1 MSKLKT
7 VIAITICGML
17 IAMDVVLARFLSVN
31 TPITRVGFAFV
42 AVAAAA
48 YLYGPIGGALVHGIS
63 DVIGAL
69 LFPLG
74 PYFPGYTLTAVLI
87 GFSYGLCF
95 HKNSRFSRV
104 LLGTAAQTVCSLFLT
119 AVWITITSTKGST
132 YGAVLL
138 GRLPQVAV
146 MAAVQL
152 VLLPAVLK
160 MMEPIRK
167 SIDRIKK

>member
-1 MSKLKT
+1 MLKKET
-7 VIAITICGML
+7 IKAMTICGML
-17 IAMDVVLARFLSVN
+17 IALDVVLARFLSVN
-31 TPITRVGFAFV
+31 TPITRVGFSFV

-48 YLYGPIGGALVHGIS
+48 YLYGPIAAALVHGIS

-87 GFSYGLCF
+87 GVCYGFCF
-95 HKNSRFSRV
+95 RKSSRFSRV
-104 LLGTAAQTVCSLFLT
+104 LLGTAAQTACSLFLT
-119 AVWITITSTKGST
+119 AVWITITSTKGAA

-152 VLLPAVLK
+152 LLLPPLLK
-160 MMEPIRK
+160 LM
-167 SIDRIKK
+167 DRIKW